1 MADAWKFKNR
11 KMASMQSLFQLCH
24 DRKFILLK
32 NKKKNSKNENTVSK
46 EDRILSWCWEEM
58 EKRGRNF

>member
-24 DRKFILLK
+24 DRKFQPRSQGSLLPALRSVGERK
-32 NKKKNSKNENTVSK
+32 IKQKTPKTKTLPNELKVV
-46 EDRILSWCWEEM
+46 
-58 EKRGRNF
+58 